1 MNKFILLVS
10 CLGVLQSFVLQNE
23 VLPVSWDTLQDVP
36 FREAFVKEIGGYML
50 FPNFTPALKKLDGKI
65 VRIEGYV
72 VPFDK
77 TGAKI
82 ALSANSYAA
91 CFFCGKAGP
100 ASVMTI
106 NLKVPNT
113 KYRTDQYRSFK
124 GKLRL
129 NEKDVNEFYYILE
142 GAEQV
147 KQ

>member
-1 MNKFILLVS
+1 MIKLILL
-10 CLGVLQSFVLQNE
+10 LLTLQQPVLS
-23 VLPVSWDTLQDVP
+23 VSWDTLQDVP
-36 FREAFVKEIGGYML
+36 FHEAFVKEIGGYML
-50 FPNFTPALKKLDGKI
+50 FPTFTPALKKLDGKI
-65 VRIEGYV
+65 VKIEGYV

-113 KYRTDQYRSFK
+113 RYQTDQYRTFK

-142 GAEQV
+142 EAEQV
-147 KQ
+147 KE